1 MWLPEGF
8 CELPDSKNSQ
18 SRRAVA
24 WRQALGSRRGDTHT
38 VDEVSIVTSR
48 GVAAR
53 ESDCHDR
60 VITALR
66 LDRRQAGLRP
76 NGRRR
81 ARTREELRDT
91 QRPGATRPHYPQH
104 FPCTTHRQTQS
115 HTLQSLDNSHT
126 ESRHAH
132 HCVGEMSGVYK
143 FSFYGKLPSE
153 NNVLTNQKS
162 LISAKRRA
170 AAVARLSQLTKF

>member
-1 MWLPEGF
+1 MSFRIRKTHSLDEPWRGG
-8 CELPDSKNSQ
+8 
-18 SRRAVA
+18 RRLAA
-24 WRQALGSRRGDTHT
+24 GEATHT
-38 VDEVSIVTSR
+38 QSMKISQIVTSR

-162 LISAKRRA
+162 LINAKRRA
-170 AAVARLSQLTKF
+170 AAVARLSQLTRF